1 MAIAQRPSPQ
11 ARYWRGLISDI
22 FLGFKMRNIVNAW
35 NMHDPEKHLQKPEF
49 LALLSALVED
59 LSDKATNNYPLTDKA
74 VQAIIENSADIVIA
88 GPTAVVVLFAE
99 WVRGTFKKTKSS
111 VRCLVA
117 FIIDLTLTMDT
128 LFYLALSRGQTL
140 IKIALVNS
148 ALWMYKTW
156 VDGGGTFGHLDA
168 DVVIKTITDII
179 MDNSMKPE
187 QWAMTEERFDE
198 SWMPIEALREP

>member
-11 ARYWRGLISDI
+11 ASIDASIRYRH
-22 FLGFKMRNIVNAW
+22 AW

-49 LALLSALVED
+49 LALLSAL
-59 LSDKATNNYPLTDKA
+59 NNYPLTDKA

-128 LFYLALSRGQTL
+128 LFLSCAFPRSTL
-140 IKIALVNS
+140 IKIALVIAHS
-148 ALWMYKTW
+148 GCTKVARAPCY
-156 VDGGGTFGHLDA
+156 
-168 DVVIKTITDII
+168 VVIKTITDII